1 MSLSREK
8 INHLS
13 KLIIKGLQEEETVE
27 LFAEPN
33 EIRLQ
38 IVRIMTDELKINDI
52 VDEEVRKILNSYS
65 KKLREGSKEWEVLY
79 QKHYEE
85 EMNKRRSF

>member
-13 KLIIKGLQEEETVE
+13 KLIIKGLEEDEDVE
-27 LFAEPN
+27 FFAETN
-33 EIRLQ
+33 EVRLQ

-52 VDEEVRKILNSYS
+52 VDKEVRGILDSYS
-65 KKLREGSKEWEVLY
+65 KKLREGSKEWEILY

-85 EMNKRRSF
+85 EMNKKRSF